1 MNSADVRAAI
11 AAKLQAVP
19 DAGAVHAFERHAERG
34 GELRDLYVVEIGGR
48 KLLRGWYV
56 RRASVRE
63 VSGTPGVAT
72 VVSGWRIV
80 GFHGLEDGTA
90 SETAFDAL
98 IDAARAAFRA
108 DPTLGGAVAD
118 LCDLTASTEST
129 PYGLQVEDFAPVLFG
144 GALAHRAQL
153 ALVTSHLIR
162 Y

>member
-1 MNSADVRAAI
+1 MNSAVVRAAI
-11 AAKLQAVP
+11 VAMMQSVP
-19 DAGAVHAFERHAERG
+19 DVGAVHAYERHAERG
-34 GELRDLYVVEIGGR
+34 GELRDLYVVEVGGR

-63 VSGTPGVAT
+63 VSGTVGVAT

-80 GFHGLEDGTA
+80 GYHGLEDGAA
-90 SETAFDAL
+90 SETAFDTL
-98 IDAARAAFRA
+98 LDAARAAFRA

-118 LCDLTASTEST
+118 LCDLTASADSA
-129 PYGLQVEDFAPVLFG
+129 PYGLQIEDFAPVLFG

-153 ALVTSHLIR
+153 ALVTSQLIR